1 MTNKKAD
8 DMTAIGQTLEETS
21 EPDQKVWR
29 KPTM

>member
-8 DMTAIGQTLEETS
+8 GMTATGQTLEETS
-21 EPDQKVWR
+21 APGQKVWR